1 MNIAAARQCRTCG
14 DARTRDRSRFRG
26 GSTDRWLRYLPFIV
40 QEIFSGR
47 WNEVLEL
54 LRRESHPASGPRG
67 NATGEVAIDGVADRI
82 RRYRDGTSGD
92 QELLGQLL
100 DQARYTE
107 CRCERRQQHEV
118 AALLR
123 HTRLD
128 RCITHRAPSE
138 AILLKFDTT
147 EAIRRRTSWVRSRRS
162 SKDQWR

>member
-1 MNIAAARQCRTCG
+1 MDIAAARQCRTCG
-14 DARTRDRSRFRG
+14 GARTRDRARFRG
-26 GSTDRWLRYLPFIV
+26 RSTDRWLRCLPFV
-40 QEIFSGR
+40 VEEFFSGR
-47 WNEVLEL
+47 RNQVLEL
-54 LRRESHPASGPRG
+54 LRRESHPASGPRR

-100 DQARYTE
+100 YQARHTE
-107 CRCERRQQHEV
+107 CRCERREQHEV

-123 HTRLD
+123 HARLD